1 MSTNIYDL
9 ANELERGIRSLPEY
23 QTVADA
29 KSKIDNDPESKA
41 LFDEFV
47 AFQEDLYQKM
57 QSGQMPTE
65 DDQKAIQSMT
75 EKMEVNTSVR
85 DYFNAQQA
93 LSVYISDIERI
104 VFKPLQELT
113 GK

>member
-1 MSTNIYDL
+1 MTTNIYDI
-9 ANELERGIRSLPEY
+9 ANELERAIRHLPEY

-29 KSKIDNDPESKA
+29 KAKIDEDAASKA
-41 LFDEFV
+41 LFDDFI

-65 DDQKAIQSMT
+65 EDQKAIQSMT
-75 EKMEVNTSVR
+75 EKMEANTTVR
-85 DYFNAQQA
+85 DYLNAQQA

>member
-9 ANELERGIRSLPEY
+9 ANELERSIRALPEY
-23 QTVADA
+23 QVVADA
-29 KSKIDNDPESKA
+29 KAKIDANPEAKA

-75 EKMEVNTSVR
+75 EKMEADTVVR

-113 GK
+113 EK

>member
-29 KSKIDNDPESKA
+29 KSKIDNAPESKA
-41 LFDEFV
+41 LFDEFIT
-47 AFQEDLYQKM
+47 FQEDLYQKM

-75 EKMEVNTSVR
+75 EKMEANTSVR

>member
-1 MSTNIYDL
+1 MSVNIYDL
-9 ANELERGIRSLPEY
+9 ANELERGIRQLTEY
-23 QTVADA
+23 QAVVAA
-29 KSKIDNDPESKA
+29 KSKIDANPESKA

-47 AFQEDLYQKM
+47 AFQEDLYHKM
-57 QSGQMPTE
+57 KSGQLPTE

-75 EKMEVNTSVR
+75 EKMEADTSVR

-104 VFKPLQELT
+104 VFKPLQELSS
-113 GK
+113 K

>member
-9 ANELERGIRSLPEY
+9 ANELERGIRQLTEY
-23 QTVADA
+23 QTVVDA
-29 KSKIDNDPESKA
+29 KEKIDTNPVSKA

-47 AFQEDLYQKM
+47 AFQEELYHKM
-57 QSGQMPTE
+57 QSGQMPTDE
-65 DDQKAIQSMT
+65 DQKAIQSMT
-75 EKMEVNTSVR
+75 EKMEADTTVR

-104 VFKPLQELT
+104 VFKPLQELSE
-113 GK
+113 K

>member
-9 ANELERGIRSLPEY
+9 ANGLERGIRQLTEY
-23 QTVADA
+23 QTVVDA
-29 KSKIDNDPESKA
+29 KAKIDANPDSKA

-47 AFQEDLYQKM
+47 AFQEDLYHKM
-57 QSGQMPTE
+57 QSGQMPTDE
-65 DDQKAIQSMT
+65 DQKTIQSMT
-75 EKMEVNTSVR
+75 EKMEADTTVR

-104 VFKPLQELT
+104 IFKPLQELSE
-113 GK
+113 K

>member
-23 QTVADA
+23 QAVAD
-29 KSKIDNDPESKA
+29 SKTKIENDPASKA
-41 LFDEFV
+41 LFDEFI

-75 EKMEVNTSVR
+75 EKMEANTSVR